1 MEAANVFHHL
11 FYEGNVDIYAIEDP
25 LVRSAVIGFINNF
38 GQIPKQLFRKPH
50 VAKRLALNRPI
61 PGELRSSVSGSER
74 LFYYNLD
81 SLRPS
86 LQAVKE
92 LKLAVGQIVHTEK
105 NSLLA
110 VEQHKCLLPP
120 SYSRY
125 VAWGFSDNSLRLGY
139 YDSDRVL
146 RTFEMID
153 TGGEILCACAPNE
166 RTVVIAG
173 KSSVVQVLQVS
184 AWDLLC

>member
-1 MEAANVFHHL
+1 MESDFVSAHLHEWIDLIFGFKQRGEPAVEAANVFHHL

-92 LKLAVGQIVHTEK
+92 LKLAVGQIVHTDK
-105 NSLLA
+105 NGLLA
-110 VEQHKCLLPP
+110 VEQQSACCRPP
-120 SYSRY
+120 THATWLGASRTIRY
-125 VAWGFSDNSLRLGY
+125 GSA
-139 YDSDRVL
+139 
-146 RTFEMID
+146 TTIQ
-153 TGGEILCACAPNE
+153 TACCAPS
-166 RTVVIAG
+166 R
-173 KSSVVQVLQVS
+173 
-184 AWDLLC
+184 